1 MSINQG
7 LALPDLSVTL
17 TPVSPL
23 SISTPARLTSVATA
37 KLPRLILLGLALAY
51 IVAGLFMRDP
61 WKTDDAVGLATMITA
76 IREGGITWLLPQVG
90 HLAHAEEGPLITWVG
105 AICIWL
111 FGPFIGDITAG
122 RLPNLLWF
130 GITATSVWYGTY
142 LLGRRAEA
150 QPLALPFGGEPEPR
164 DYGRMLADAALL
176 LLLAT
181 VGILQ
186 RTHETTVV
194 PAIMACQAL
203 AFYSL
208 ARTVDRPVT
217 GSTTLGIAL
226 AASFLTRGWIG
237 ALPIMVGAL
246 LAFYPRGPLWKC
258 KRWLPWAAAL
268 AAALILAWWIPATQ
282 ASEYWIRN
290 WKTWNLASFA
300 VPAWHDLGRTLR
312 DLPWY
317 LWPTWPLALLAIWRW
332 RAWIYAPHI
341 WLPLMLLICSAL
353 VLFGLDEASDSEY
366 VLLAVPCAV
375 LGAFSLPTLR
385 RGVVNTLDWFAVM
398 CFSLTAATAWLG
410 WIALHFH
417 WPAQIARNIGRQTTG
432 YEPVISWVAFALAV
446 VFTLGW
452 IALVVWR
459 LRVKPQALWR
469 GTVLSAG
476 GLTVTWTL
484 LVLLWQPAVDY
495 ARSYRTVSGELAQA
509 LAQNLRPGECV
520 RGLSLGS
527 GQRASFLIFNNLT
540 FTFDSKCTLV
550 LQQTTNQSLRDNTA
564 AYSDSADVLWQGGRR
579 ADRQEVFRLLRV
591 GPTR

>member
-1 MSINQG
+1 M
-7 LALPDLSVTL
+7 
-17 TPVSPL
+17 SPL

-61 WKTDDAVGLATMITA
+61 WKTDDAVGLATMLTA

-105 AICIWL
+105 AICVWL

-194 PAIMACQAL
+194 PAIMAWQAL

-208 ARTVDRPVT
+208 ARSIDRPFT

-226 AASFLTRGWIG
+226 AASFLTRGWVG
-237 ALPIMVGAL
+237 AIPIMVGTV
-246 LAFYPRGPLWKC
+246 LAFYPRSQLWKC
-258 KRWLPWAAAL
+258 RRWLPWTALLAAL
-268 AAALILAWWIPATQ
+268 LILAWWIPASHS
-282 ASEYWIRN
+282 SEYWIRN
-290 WKTWNLASFA
+290 WKIWNLSSFA
-300 VPAWHDLGRTLR
+300 VPSWHDIGRTLR

-332 RAWIYAPHI
+332 RGWLYAPHI
-341 WLPLMLLICSAL
+341 WLPLALLVCSAAA
-353 VLFGLDEASDSEY
+353 LFGLEEASDSEY

-398 CFSLTAATAWLG
+398 CFSLTAATVWLG
-410 WIALHFH
+410 WVALHFQ
-417 WPAQIARNIGRQTTG
+417 WPAQISRNIARQTTG
-432 YEPVISWVAFALAV
+432 YQPEISWVAFALAV
-446 VFTLGW
+446 GFTVGW

-459 LRVKPQALWR
+459 LRVRPQALWR

-476 GLTVTWTL
+476 GLTVTWIL

-495 ARSYRTVSGELAQA
+495 ARSYRTVSGQLAQA
-509 LAQNLRPGECV
+509 LEQNLRPGECV

-550 LQQTTNQSLRDNTA
+550 LQQTSNQSLRDNTA
-564 AYSDSADVLWQGGRR
+564 AYSDGAEVLWQGGRR

-591 GPTR
+591 GSPR

>member
-1 MSINQG
+1 
-7 LALPDLSVTL
+7 
-17 TPVSPL
+17 
-23 SISTPARLTSVATA
+23 
-37 KLPRLILLGLALAY
+37 LILLGLSLAY

-90 HLAHAEEGPLITWVG
+90 LLAHAEEGPLITWVG
-105 AICIWL
+105 AASIWL
-111 FGPFIGDITAG
+111 FGPFVGDITAG

-130 GITATSVWYGTY
+130 GITAMSVWYGTY
-142 LLGRRAEA
+142 LLGRRSEA
-150 QPLALPFGGEPEPR
+150 QPLALPFGGEPAPR

-208 ARTVDRPVT
+208 ARSVDRPVSGT
-217 GSTTLGIAL
+217 TTLGIAL
-226 AASFLTRGWIG
+226 AASFLTRGWVG
-237 ALPIMVGAL
+237 ATPIMIGAL
-246 LAFYPRGPLWKC
+246 LAFYPRSQLWKR
-258 KRWLPWAAAL
+258 KRWLPWATL
-268 AAALILAWWIPATQ
+268 VTVALILAWWIPA
-282 ASEYWIRN
+282 SESSQYWIRN

-300 VPAWHDLGRTLR
+300 WPSWHDMGRTLR

-317 LWPTWPLALLAIWRW
+317 LWPTWPLALLAVWRW

-341 WLPLMLLICSAL
+341 WLPLMLLACSAL
-353 VLFGLDEASDSEY
+353 VLFGLEEATDSEY

-410 WIALHFH
+410 WVALHFN
-417 WPAQIARNIGRQTTG
+417 WPAQISRNIARQTTG
-432 YEPVISWVAFALAV
+432 YEPVISWTAFTLAV
-446 VFTLGW
+446 IFTVAW

-459 LRVKPQALWR
+459 LRVRPQALWR

-476 GLTVTWTL
+476 GLTVTWIL

-495 ARSYRTVSGELAQA
+495 ARSYRTVSGQLAQA
-509 LAQNLRPGECV
+509 LAQHTRPGECV

-540 FTFDSKCTLV
+540 FTFDAKCTLI
-550 LQQTTNQSLRDNTA
+550 LQQTSNQSLRDNTA
-564 AYSDSADVLWQGGRR
+564 AYSDGADVLWQGGRR

-591 GPTR
+591 GANR

>member
-1 MSINQG
+1 M
-7 LALPDLSVTL
+7 
-17 TPVSPL
+17 
-23 SISTPARLTSVATA
+23 ATA

-51 IVAGLFMRDP
+51 VVAGLFMRDP

-208 ARTVDRPVT
+208 ARSVDRPFT
-217 GSTTLGIAL
+217 GTTTLGIAL
-226 AASFLTRGWIG
+226 AASFLTRGWVG
-237 ALPIMVGAL
+237 AVPIMIGAL
-246 LAFYPRGPLWKC
+246 LAFYPRSQLWKC
-258 KRWLPWAAAL
+258 KRWLPWAAL
-268 AAALILAWWIPATQ
+268 LTVALILAWWIPA
-282 ASEYWIRN
+282 SETSQYWIRN
-290 WKTWNLASFA
+290 WKTWNLSSFA
-300 VPAWHDLGRTLR
+300 LPSWHDVGRTLR

-317 LWPTWPLALLAIWRW
+317 LWPTWPLALLAVWRW

-341 WLPLMLLICSAL
+341 WLPLMLLACSAL
-353 VLFGLDEASDSEY
+353 VLFSLEEATDSEY

-410 WIALHFH
+410 WVALHFH
-417 WPAQIARNIGRQTTG
+417 WPAQISRNIARQTTG
-432 YEPVISWVAFALAV
+432 YEPVISWGAFTLAV
-446 VFTLGW
+446 IFTVAW

-459 LRVKPQALWR
+459 LRVRPQALWR

-476 GLTVTWTL
+476 GLTVTWIL

-495 ARSYRTVSGELAQA
+495 ARSYRTVSGQLAQA
-509 LAQNLRPGECV
+509 LEQHKRPGECV

-527 GQRASFLIFNNLT
+527 GQRASFLIFNNLS
-540 FTFDSKCTLV
+540 FTFDAKCTLI
-550 LQQTTNQSLRDNTA
+550 LQQTSNQSLRDNTA
-564 AYSDSADVLWQGGRR
+564 AYSDGADVLWQGGRR

-591 GPTR
+591 GPNR

>member
-1 MSINQG
+1 
-7 LALPDLSVTL
+7 
-17 TPVSPL
+17 
-23 SISTPARLTSVATA
+23 VATA

-51 IVAGLFMRDP
+51 VVAGLFMRDP

-208 ARTVDRPVT
+208 ARSVDRPFT
-217 GSTTLGIAL
+217 GTTTLGIAL
-226 AASFLTRGWIG
+226 AASFLTRGWVG
-237 ALPIMVGAL
+237 AVPIMIGAL
-246 LAFYPRGPLWKC
+246 LAFYPRSQLWKC
-258 KRWLPWAAAL
+258 KRWLPWAAL
-268 AAALILAWWIPATQ
+268 LTVALILAWWIPA
-282 ASEYWIRN
+282 SETSQYWVRN
-290 WKTWNLASFA
+290 WKTWNLSSFA
-300 VPAWHDLGRTLR
+300 LPSWHDIGRTLR

-317 LWPTWPLALLAIWRW
+317 LWPTWPLALLAVWRW

-341 WLPLMLLICSAL
+341 WLPLMLLACSAL
-353 VLFGLDEASDSEY
+353 VLFGLEEATDSEY

-410 WIALHFH
+410 WVALHFNI
-417 WPAQIARNIGRQTTG
+417 PAQISRNIARQTTG
-432 YEPVISWVAFALAV
+432 YEPVISWGAFTLAV
-446 VFTLGW
+446 IFTVAW

-459 LRVKPQALWR
+459 LRVRPQALWR

-476 GLTVTWTL
+476 GLTVTWIL

-495 ARSYRTVSGELAQA
+495 ARSYRTVSGQLAQA
-509 LAQNLRPGECV
+509 LEQHKRPGECV

-527 GQRASFLIFNNLT
+527 GQRASFLIFNNLS
-540 FTFDSKCTLV
+540 FTFDAKCTLI
-550 LQQTTNQSLRDNTA
+550 LQQTSNQSLRDNTA
-564 AYSDSADVLWQGGRR
+564 AYSDGADVLWQGGRR

-591 GPTR
+591 GPNR

>member
-1 MSINQG
+1 M
-7 LALPDLSVTL
+7 
-17 TPVSPL
+17 
-23 SISTPARLTSVATA
+23 ATA

-51 IVAGLFMRDP
+51 VVAGLFMRDP

-208 ARTVDRPVT
+208 ARSVDRPFT
-217 GSTTLGIAL
+217 GTTTLGIAL
-226 AASFLTRGWIG
+226 AASFLTRGWVG
-237 ALPIMVGAL
+237 AVPIMIGAL
-246 LAFYPRGPLWKC
+246 LAFYPRSQLWKC
-258 KRWLPWAAAL
+258 KRWLPWAAL
-268 AAALILAWWIPATQ
+268 LTVALILAWWIPA
-282 ASEYWIRN
+282 SETSQYWIRN
-290 WKTWNLASFA
+290 WKTWNLSSFA
-300 VPAWHDLGRTLR
+300 LPSWHDVGRTLR

-317 LWPTWPLALLAIWRW
+317 LWPTWPLALLAVWRW

-341 WLPLMLLICSAL
+341 WLPLMLLACSAL
-353 VLFGLDEASDSEY
+353 VLFGLEEATDSEY

-410 WIALHFH
+410 WVALHFH
-417 WPAQIARNIGRQTTG
+417 WPAQISRNIARQTTG
-432 YEPVISWVAFALAV
+432 YEPVISWGAFTLAV
-446 VFTLGW
+446 IFTVAW

-459 LRVKPQALWR
+459 LRVRPQALWR

-476 GLTVTWTL
+476 GLTVTWIL

-495 ARSYRTVSGELAQA
+495 ARSYRTVSGQLAQA
-509 LAQNLRPGECV
+509 LEQHKRPGECV

-527 GQRASFLIFNNLT
+527 GQRASFLIFNNLS
-540 FTFDSKCTLV
+540 FTFDAKCTLI
-550 LQQTTNQSLRDNTA
+550 LQQTSNQSLRDNTA
-564 AYSDSADVLWQGGRR
+564 AYSDGADVLWQGGRR

-591 GPTR
+591 GPNR

>member
-1 MSINQG
+1 
-7 LALPDLSVTL
+7 
-17 TPVSPL
+17 
-23 SISTPARLTSVATA
+23 VATA
-37 KLPRLILLGLALAY
+37 KLPRLILLGLLLAY

-90 HLAHAEEGPLITWVG
+90 LLAHAEEGPLITWVG

-130 GITATSVWYGTY
+130 AITTTSVWYGTY

-194 PAIMACQAL
+194 PAIMAWQAL

-208 ARTVDRPVT
+208 ARSVDRPFT
-217 GSTTLGIAL
+217 GCTTLGIAL
-226 AASFLTRGWIG
+226 AASFLTRGWVG
-237 ALPIMVGAL
+237 AIPIMVGVL
-246 LAFYPRGPLWKC
+246 LAFYPRGQLWRC
-258 KRWLPWAAAL
+258 RRWLPWAAL
-268 AAALILAWWIPATQ
+268 VTLVLILAWWIPASQ
-282 ASEYWIRN
+282 GSEYWIRN
-290 WKTWNLASFA
+290 WKIWNLSSFA
-300 VPAWHDLGRTLR
+300 APNWHDMGRTLR

-332 RAWIYAPHI
+332 RSWIYAPHI
-341 WLPLMLLICSAL
+341 WLPLALLVCSAL
-353 VLFGLDEASDSEY
+353 VLFGLEEATDSEY

-375 LGAFSLPTLR
+375 LAAFSLPTLR

-398 CFSLTAATAWLG
+398 CFSLTAATVWLG
-410 WIALHFH
+410 WVALHFH
-417 WPAQIARNIGRQTTG
+417 WPAQISRNIARQTTG
-432 YEPVISWVAFALAV
+432 YEPVISWVAFALAL
-446 VFTLGW
+446 VFTLAW

-476 GLTVTWTL
+476 GLTVTWIL

-495 ARSYRTVSGELAQA
+495 ARSYRTVSGQLAQA
-509 LAQNLRPGECV
+509 LEQNVRPGECV

-540 FTFDSKCTLV
+540 FTFDAKCTLI
-550 LQQTTNQSLRDNTA
+550 LQQTSNQSLRDNTA
-564 AYSDSADVLWQGGRR
+564 AYSEGADVLWQGGRR

-591 GPTR
+591 GTNR

>member
-1 MSINQG
+1 M
-7 LALPDLSVTL
+7 
-17 TPVSPL
+17 
-23 SISTPARLTSVATA
+23 ATA
-37 KLPRLILLGLALAY
+37 KLPRLILLGLLLAY

-90 HLAHAEEGPLITWVG
+90 LLAHAEEGPLITWVG

-111 FGPFIGDITAG
+111 FGPLIGDIPAG

-130 GITATSVWYGTY
+130 TITTTSVWYGTY

-194 PAIMACQAL
+194 PAIMAWQAL

-208 ARTVDRPVT
+208 ARSVDRPFT
-217 GSTTLGIAL
+217 GCTTLGIAL
-226 AASFLTRGWIG
+226 AASFLTRGWVG
-237 ALPIMVGAL
+237 AIPIMVGAL
-246 LAFYPRGPLWKC
+246 LAFYPRGQLWRC
-258 KRWLPWAAAL
+258 RRWLPWAALVTAV
-268 AAALILAWWIPATQ
+268 LILAWWIPASQ
-282 ASEYWIRN
+282 SSEYWIRN
-290 WKTWNLASFA
+290 WKIWNSSSFA
-300 VPAWHDLGRTLR
+300 VPSWHDMGRTLR

-317 LWPTWPLALLAIWRW
+317 LWPTWPLALLAVWRW
-332 RAWIYAPHI
+332 RSWVYAPHI
-341 WLPLMLLICSAL
+341 WLPLTLLACSAL
-353 VLFGLDEASDSEY
+353 VLFGLEEASDSEY

-375 LGAFSLPTLR
+375 LAAFSLPTLR

-398 CFSLTAATAWLG
+398 CFSLTAATVWLG
-410 WIALHFH
+410 WVALHFH
-417 WPAQIARNIGRQTTG
+417 WPAQISRNIARQTTG
-432 YEPVISWVAFALAV
+432 YEPVISWVAFALALA
-446 VFTLGW
+446 FTLAW
-452 IALVVWR
+452 VALVVWR
-459 LRVKPQALWR
+459 LSVKPQALWR

-476 GLTVTWTL
+476 GLTVTWIL

-495 ARSYRTVSGELAQA
+495 ARSYRTVSGQLAQA
-509 LAQNLRPGECV
+509 LEQNLRPGECV

-540 FTFDSKCTLV
+540 FTFDAKCTLI
-550 LQQTTNQSLRDNTA
+550 LQQTTNQSLRDGTA
-564 AYSDSADVLWQGGRR
+564 AYSEGADVLWQGGRR

-591 GPTR
+591 GSNR

>member
-1 MSINQG
+1 M
-7 LALPDLSVTL
+7 
-17 TPVSPL
+17 
-23 SISTPARLTSVATA
+23 ATA

-51 IVAGLFMRDP
+51 VVAGLFMRDP

-208 ARTVDRPVT
+208 ARSVDRPFT
-217 GSTTLGIAL
+217 GTTTLGIAL
-226 AASFLTRGWIG
+226 AASFLTRGWVG
-237 ALPIMVGAL
+237 AVPIMIGAL
-246 LAFYPRGPLWKC
+246 LAFYPRSQLWKC
-258 KRWLPWAAAL
+258 KRWLPWAAL
-268 AAALILAWWIPATQ
+268 LTVALILAWWIPA
-282 ASEYWIRN
+282 SETSQYWVRN
-290 WKTWNLASFA
+290 WKTWNLSSFA
-300 VPAWHDLGRTLR
+300 LPSWHDIGRTLR

-317 LWPTWPLALLAIWRW
+317 LWPTWPLALLAVWRW

-341 WLPLMLLICSAL
+341 WLPLMLLACSAL
-353 VLFGLDEASDSEY
+353 VLFGLEEATDSEY

-410 WIALHFH
+410 WVALHFNI
-417 WPAQIARNIGRQTTG
+417 PAQISRNIARQTTG
-432 YEPVISWVAFALAV
+432 YEPVISWGAFTLAV
-446 VFTLGW
+446 IFTVAW

-459 LRVKPQALWR
+459 LRVRPQALWR

-476 GLTVTWTL
+476 GLTVTWIL

-495 ARSYRTVSGELAQA
+495 ARSYRTVSGQLAQA
-509 LAQNLRPGECV
+509 LQQHMRPGECV

-527 GQRASFLIFNNLT
+527 GQRASFLIFNNLS
-540 FTFDSKCTLV
+540 FTFDAKCTLI
-550 LQQTTNQSLRDNTA
+550 LQQTSNQSLRDNTA
-564 AYSDSADVLWQGGRR
+564 AYSDGADVLWQGGRR

-591 GPTR
+591 GPNR

>member
-1 MSINQG
+1 M
-7 LALPDLSVTL
+7 
-17 TPVSPL
+17 SPL

-37 KLPRLILLGLALAY
+37 KLPRLILLGLSLAY
-51 IVAGLFMRDP
+51 ILAGLFMRDP

-105 AICIWL
+105 AISIWL
-111 FGPFIGDITAG
+111 FGPFVGDITAG

-150 QPLALPFGGEPEPR
+150 QPLALPFGGEPAPR

-208 ARTVDRPVT
+208 ARSVDRPIT
-217 GSTTLGIAL
+217 GTTTLGIAL
-226 AASFLTRGWIG
+226 AASFLARGWVG
-237 ALPIMVGAL
+237 AIPIMIGAL
-246 LAFYPRGPLWKC
+246 LAFYPRSQLWKC
-258 KRWLPWAAAL
+258 KRWLPWAALL
-268 AAALILAWWIPATQ
+268 ATALILAWWIPA
-282 ASEYWIRN
+282 SETSQYWIRN
-290 WKTWNLASFA
+290 WKTWNLSSFA
-300 VPAWHDLGRTLR
+300 LPSWHDVGRTLR

-341 WLPLMLLICSAL
+341 WLPLMMFVCSTL
-353 VLFGLDEASDSEY
+353 VLFGLEEATDSEY

-410 WIALHFH
+410 WVALHFN
-417 WPAQIARNIGRQTTG
+417 WPAQISRNIARQTTG
-432 YEPVISWVAFALAV
+432 YEPVISWTAFALAV
-446 VFTLGW
+446 VFTIVW

-459 LRVKPQALWR
+459 LRVRPQALWR

-476 GLTVTWTL
+476 GLTVTWIL

-495 ARSYRTVSGELAQA
+495 ARSYRTVSGQLAQA
-509 LAQNLRPGECV
+509 LEQNMRPGECV

-540 FTFDSKCTLV
+540 FTFDAKCTLI

-564 AYSDSADVLWQGGRR
+564 AYSDGADVLWQGGRR
-579 ADRQEVFRLLRV
+579 ADRQEVFRLLRI
-591 GPTR
+591 GSNR

>member
-1 MSINQG
+1 M
-7 LALPDLSVTL
+7 
-17 TPVSPL
+17 SPL
-23 SISTPARLTSVATA
+23 SLSTPARLTSVATA

-51 IVAGLFMRDP
+51 VVAGLFMRDP

-208 ARTVDRPVT
+208 ARSVDRPFT
-217 GSTTLGIAL
+217 GTTTLGIAL
-226 AASFLTRGWIG
+226 AASFLTRGWVG
-237 ALPIMVGAL
+237 AVPIMIGAL
-246 LAFYPRGPLWKC
+246 LAFYPRSQLWKC
-258 KRWLPWAAAL
+258 KRWLPWAAL
-268 AAALILAWWIPATQ
+268 LTVALILAWWIPA
-282 ASEYWIRN
+282 SETSQYWVRN
-290 WKTWNLASFA
+290 WKTWNLSSFA
-300 VPAWHDLGRTLR
+300 LPSWHDIGRTLR

-317 LWPTWPLALLAIWRW
+317 LWPTWPLALLAVWRW

-341 WLPLMLLICSAL
+341 WLPLMLLACSAL
-353 VLFGLDEASDSEY
+353 VLFGLEEATDSEY

-410 WIALHFH
+410 WVALHFNI
-417 WPAQIARNIGRQTTG
+417 PAQISRNIARQTTG
-432 YEPVISWVAFALAV
+432 YEPVISWGAFTLAV
-446 VFTLGW
+446 IFTVAW

-459 LRVKPQALWR
+459 LRVRPQALWR

-476 GLTVTWTL
+476 GLTVTWIL

-495 ARSYRTVSGELAQA
+495 ARSYRTVSGQLAQA
-509 LAQNLRPGECV
+509 LQQHMRPGECV

-527 GQRASFLIFNNLT
+527 GQRASFLIFNNLS
-540 FTFDSKCTLV
+540 FTFDAKCTLI
-550 LQQTTNQSLRDNTA
+550 LQQTSNQSLRDNTA
-564 AYSDSADVLWQGGRR
+564 AYSDGADVLWQGGRR

-591 GPTR
+591 GPNR

>member
-1 MSINQG
+1 M
-7 LALPDLSVTL
+7 
-17 TPVSPL
+17 SPL
-23 SISTPARLTSVATA
+23 SLSTPARLTSLATA
-37 KLPRLILLGLALAY
+37 KLPRLILLGLSLAY

-105 AICIWL
+105 AASIWL
-111 FGPFIGDITAG
+111 FGPFVGDITAG

-142 LLGRRAEA
+142 LLGRRPEA
-150 QPLALPFGGEPEPR
+150 QPLALPFGGEPAPR

-208 ARTVDRPVT
+208 ARSVDRPVT
-217 GSTTLGIAL
+217 GTTTLGIAL
-226 AASFLTRGWIG
+226 AASFLTRGWVG
-237 ALPIMVGAL
+237 AVPIMIGAL
-246 LAFYPRGPLWKC
+246 LAFYPRSQLWKC
-258 KRWLPWAAAL
+258 KRWLPWAAL
-268 AAALILAWWIPATQ
+268 VTVALILAWWIPANESSQ
-282 ASEYWIRN
+282 YWIRN

-300 VPAWHDLGRTLR
+300 WPSWHDIGRTLR

-317 LWPTWPLALLAIWRW
+317 LWPTWPLALLAAWRW

-341 WLPLMLLICSAL
+341 WLPLMLLACSAL
-353 VLFGLDEASDSEY
+353 VLFGLEEATDSEY

-410 WIALHFH
+410 WVALHFN
-417 WPAQIARNIGRQTTG
+417 WPAQISRNIARQTTG
-432 YEPVISWVAFALAV
+432 YEPVISWTAFTLAV
-446 VFTLGW
+446 IFTVAW

-459 LRVKPQALWR
+459 LRVRPQALWR

-476 GLTVTWTL
+476 GLTVTWIL

-495 ARSYRTVSGELAQA
+495 ARSYRTVSGQLAQA
-509 LAQNLRPGECV
+509 LEQNARPGECV

-540 FTFDSKCTLV
+540 FTFDAKCTLI
-550 LQQTTNQSLRDNTA
+550 LQQTSNQSLRDNTA
-564 AYSDSADVLWQGGRR
+564 AYSDGADVLWQGGRR

-591 GPTR
+591 GANR

>member
-1 MSINQG
+1 M
-7 LALPDLSVTL
+7 
-17 TPVSPL
+17 
-23 SISTPARLTSVATA
+23 ATA

-130 GITATSVWYGTY
+130 GITASSVWYGTY
-142 LLGRRAEA
+142 LLGRRPEA

-208 ARTVDRPVT
+208 ARSVDRPVT
-217 GSTTLGIAL
+217 GTTTLAIAL
-226 AASFLTRGWIG
+226 AASFLTRGWVG
-237 ALPIMVGAL
+237 AVPIMIGAL
-246 LAFYPRGPLWKC
+246 LAFYPRSQLWKC
-258 KRWLPWAAAL
+258 KRWLAWAVVL
-268 AAALILAWWIPATQ
+268 TTALILAWWIPA
-282 ASEYWIRN
+282 SESSQYWIRN
-290 WKTWNLASFA
+290 WKTWNLSSFA
-300 VPAWHDLGRTLR
+300 LPSWHDMGRTLR

-317 LWPTWPLALLAIWRW
+317 LWPTWPLALLAVWRW

-341 WLPLMLLICSAL
+341 WLPLMLLACSSL
-353 VLFGLDEASDSEY
+353 VLFGLEEATDSEY

-410 WIALHFH
+410 WVALHFN
-417 WPAQIARNIGRQTTG
+417 WPAQISRNIARQTTG
-432 YEPVISWVAFALAV
+432 YEPVISWGAFTLAV
-446 VFTLGW
+446 IFTVAW

-459 LRVKPQALWR
+459 LRVRPQALWR

-476 GLTVTWTL
+476 GLTVTWIL

-495 ARSYRTVSGELAQA
+495 ARSYRTVSGQLAQA
-509 LAQNLRPGECV
+509 LEQHKRPGECV

-527 GQRASFLIFNNLT
+527 GQRASFLIFNNLS
-540 FTFDSKCTLV
+540 FTFDAKCTLI
-550 LQQTTNQSLRDNTA
+550 LQQTSNQSLRDNTA
-564 AYSDSADVLWQGGRR
+564 AYSDGADVLWQGGRR

-591 GPTR
+591 GANR

>member
-1 MSINQG
+1 M
-7 LALPDLSVTL
+7 
-17 TPVSPL
+17 
-23 SISTPARLTSVATA
+23 ATA

-90 HLAHAEEGPLITWVG
+90 LLAHAEEGPLITWVG

-130 GITATSVWYGTY
+130 GITASSVWYGTY
-142 LLGRRAEA
+142 LLGRRSEA

-208 ARTVDRPVT
+208 ARSVDRPFT
-217 GSTTLGIAL
+217 GTTTLGIAL
-226 AASFLTRGWIG
+226 AASFLTRGWVG
-237 ALPIMVGAL
+237 AVPIMIGAL
-246 LAFYPRGPLWKC
+246 LAFYPRSQLWKC
-258 KRWLPWAAAL
+258 KRWLPWAALVTAV
-268 AAALILAWWIPATQ
+268 LILAWWIPA
-282 ASEYWIRN
+282 SESSQYWIRN
-290 WKTWNLASFA
+290 WKTWNVTSFA
-300 VPAWHDLGRTLR
+300 LPSWHDVGRTLR

-317 LWPTWPLALLAIWRW
+317 LWPTWPPALLAVWRW
-332 RAWIYAPHI
+332 REWIYAPHI
-341 WLPLMLLICSAL
+341 WLPLMLLVCAAL
-353 VLFGLDEASDSEY
+353 VLFGLEEATDSEY

-410 WIALHFH
+410 WVALHFN
-417 WPAQIARNIGRQTTG
+417 WPAQISRNIARQTTG
-432 YEPVISWVAFALAV
+432 YEPVISWGAFTLAV
-446 VFTLGW
+446 IFTVAW

-459 LRVKPQALWR
+459 LRVRPQALWR

-476 GLTVTWTL
+476 GLTVTWIL

-495 ARSYRTVSGELAQA
+495 ARSYRTVSGQLAQA
-509 LAQNLRPGECV
+509 LAQNTRPGECV

-527 GQRASFLIFNNLT
+527 GQRASFLIFDNLS
-540 FTFDSKCTLV
+540 FTFDAKCTLI
-550 LQQTTNQSLRDNTA
+550 LQQTSNQSLRDNTA
-564 AYSDSADVLWQGGRR
+564 AYSDGADVLWQGGRR

-591 GPTR
+591 GPNR

>member
-1 MSINQG
+1 M
-7 LALPDLSVTL
+7 
-17 TPVSPL
+17 SPL
-23 SISTPARLTSVATA
+23 SFSTPARLTSVATA
-37 KLPRLILLGLALAY
+37 KLPRLILLGLLLAY

-90 HLAHAEEGPLITWVG
+90 LLAHAEEGPLITWVG

-130 GITATSVWYGTY
+130 GITTTSVWYGTY

-194 PAIMACQAL
+194 PAIMAWQAL

-208 ARTVDRPVT
+208 ARSVDRPFT
-217 GSTTLGIAL
+217 GCTTLGIAL
-226 AASFLTRGWIG
+226 AASFLTRGWVG
-237 ALPIMVGAL
+237 AIPIMVGSL
-246 LAFYPRGPLWKC
+246 LAFYPRTQLWRC
-258 KRWLPWAAAL
+258 RRWLPWAAL
-268 AAALILAWWIPATQ
+268 VTLALILAWWIPATHG
-282 ASEYWIRN
+282 SEYWIRN
-290 WKTWNLASFA
+290 WKIWNLSSFA
-300 VPAWHDLGRTLR
+300 VPSWHDLGRTLR

-332 RAWIYAPHI
+332 RSWIYAPHI
-341 WLPLMLLICSAL
+341 WLPLTLLACAAL
-353 VLFGLDEASDSEY
+353 VLFGLEEATDSEY
-366 VLLAVPCAV
+366 VLLATPCAV
-375 LGAFSLPTLR
+375 LAAFSLPTLR

-398 CFSLTAATAWLG
+398 CFSLTAATVWLG
-410 WIALHFH
+410 WVALHFH
-417 WPAQIARNIGRQTTG
+417 WPAQISRNIARQTTG
-432 YEPVISWVAFALAV
+432 YEPAISWTAFALAV
-446 VFTLGW
+446 VFTLAW

-476 GLTVTWTL
+476 GLTVTWIL

-495 ARSYRTVSGELAQA
+495 ARSYRTVSGQLAQA
-509 LAQNLRPGECV
+509 LEQNIRPGECV

-540 FTFDSKCTLV
+540 FTFDAKCTLI
-550 LQQTTNQSLRDNTA
+550 LQQTSNQSLRDNTA
-564 AYSDSADVLWQGGRR
+564 AYSEGAEVLWQGGRR
-579 ADRQEVFRLLRV
+579 ADRQEVFRLLRI
-591 GPTR
+591 GSNR

>member
-1 MSINQG
+1 
-7 LALPDLSVTL
+7 
-17 TPVSPL
+17 
-23 SISTPARLTSVATA
+23 
-37 KLPRLILLGLALAY
+37 LILLGLSLAY

-90 HLAHAEEGPLITWVG
+90 LLAHAEEGPLITWVG
-105 AICIWL
+105 AASIWL
-111 FGPFIGDITAG
+111 FGPFVGDITAG

-130 GITATSVWYGTY
+130 GITAMSVWYGTY
-142 LLGRRAEA
+142 LLGRRSEA
-150 QPLALPFGGEPEPR
+150 QPLALPFGGEPAPR

-208 ARTVDRPVT
+208 ARSVDRPVSGT
-217 GSTTLGIAL
+217 TTLGIAL
-226 AASFLTRGWIG
+226 AASFLTRGWVG
-237 ALPIMVGAL
+237 ATPIMIGAL
-246 LAFYPRGPLWKC
+246 LAFYPRSQLWKR
-258 KRWLPWAAAL
+258 KRWLPWATL
-268 AAALILAWWIPATQ
+268 VTVALILAWWIPA
-282 ASEYWIRN
+282 SESSQYWIRN

-300 VPAWHDLGRTLR
+300 WPSWHDMGRTLR

-317 LWPTWPLALLAIWRW
+317 LWPTWPLALLAVWRW

-341 WLPLMLLICSAL
+341 WLPLMLLACSAL
-353 VLFGLDEASDSEY
+353 VLFGLEEATDSEY

-410 WIALHFH
+410 WVALHFN
-417 WPAQIARNIGRQTTG
+417 WPAQISRNIARQTTG
-432 YEPVISWVAFALAV
+432 YEPVISWTAFTLAV
-446 VFTLGW
+446 IFTVAW

-459 LRVKPQALWR
+459 LRVRPQALWR

-476 GLTVTWTL
+476 GLTVTWIL

-495 ARSYRTVSGELAQA
+495 ARSYRTVSGQLAQA
-509 LAQNLRPGECV
+509 LAQHMRPGECV

-540 FTFDSKCTLV
+540 FTFDAKCTLI
-550 LQQTTNQSLRDNTA
+550 LQQTSNQSLRDNTA
-564 AYSDSADVLWQGGRR
+564 AYSDGADVLWQGGRR

-591 GPTR
+591 GANR

>member
-1 MSINQG
+1 V
-7 LALPDLSVTL
+7 AHPDHSVTL

-37 KLPRLILLGLALAY
+37 KLPRLILLGLSLAY

-76 IREGGITWLLPQVG
+76 IREGGLTWLLPQVG

-105 AICIWL
+105 AISIWL

-130 GITATSVWYGTY
+130 GITASSVWYGTY

-186 RTHETTVV
+186 RTHETTVI

-226 AASFLTRGWIG
+226 AASFLTRGWVG
-237 ALPIMVGAL
+237 ALPIMVGVA
-246 LAFYPRGPLWKC
+246 LAFYPRSQLWKC
-258 KRWLPWAAAL
+258 KRWMLWAAVL
-268 AAALILAWWIPATQ
+268 ATGLILAWWIPASQ
-282 ASEYWIRN
+282 GSEYWIRN
-290 WKTWNLASFA
+290 WKTWNLSSFA
-300 VPAWHDLGRTLR
+300 IPGLHDAARTLR

-341 WLPLMLLICSAL
+341 WVPLMLLVCSA
-353 VLFGLDEASDSEY
+353 VILFFVDEASDSEF

-398 CFSLTAATAWLG
+398 CFSLTVATAWLG
-410 WIALHFH
+410 WVALHFH
-417 WPAQIARNIGRQTTG
+417 WPAQISRNIARQTTG

-446 VFTLGW
+446 LFTLGW
-452 IALVVWR
+452 IVLVVWR
-459 LRVKPQALWR
+459 LRVRPQALWR

-476 GLTVTWTL
+476 GLTVTWIL

-495 ARSYRTVSGELAQA
+495 ARSYRTVSGQLAQA
-509 LAQNLRPGECV
+509 IAQHKRPGECI

-527 GQRASFLIFNNLT
+527 GQRASFLIFNNLS
-540 FTFDSKCTLV
+540 FPFDTRCTLV
-550 LQQTTNQSLRDNTA
+550 LQQTTNQSLRDGTA
-564 AYSDSADVLWQGGRR
+564 AYSEGAEVLWQGGRR
-579 ADRQEVFRLLRV
+579 ADRSEVFRLLRTGV
-591 GPTR
+591 KP

>member
-1 MSINQG
+1 M
-7 LALPDLSVTL
+7 
-17 TPVSPL
+17 SPL

-111 FGPFIGDITAG
+111 FGPLIGDITAG

-268 AAALILAWWIPATQ
+268 AAALILAWWIPASQT
-282 ASEYWIRN
+282 SEYWIRN

-476 GLTVTWTL
+476 GLTVTWIL

>member
-1 MSINQG
+1 
-7 LALPDLSVTL
+7 
-17 TPVSPL
+17 
-23 SISTPARLTSVATA
+23 VATA

-51 IVAGLFMRDP
+51 VVAGLFMRDP

-111 FGPFIGDITAG
+111 FGPYIGDITAG

-208 ARTVDRPVT
+208 ARSVDRPFT
-217 GSTTLGIAL
+217 GTTTLGIAL
-226 AASFLTRGWIG
+226 AASFLTRGWVG
-237 ALPIMVGAL
+237 AVPIMIGAL
-246 LAFYPRGPLWKC
+246 LAFYPRSQLWKC
-258 KRWLPWAAAL
+258 KRWLPWAAL
-268 AAALILAWWIPATQ
+268 LTVALILAWWIPA
-282 ASEYWIRN
+282 SETSQYWIRN
-290 WKTWNLASFA
+290 WKTWNLSSFA
-300 VPAWHDLGRTLR
+300 LPSWHDIGRTLR

-317 LWPTWPLALLAIWRW
+317 LWPTWPLALLAVWRW

-341 WLPLMLLICSAL
+341 WLPLMLLVCSAL
-353 VLFGLDEASDSEY
+353 VLFGLEEATDSEY

-410 WIALHFH
+410 WVALHFH
-417 WPAQIARNIGRQTTG
+417 WPAQISRNIARQTTG
-432 YEPVISWVAFALAV
+432 YEPVISWGAFTLAV
-446 VFTLGW
+446 IFTVAW

-459 LRVKPQALWR
+459 LRVRPQALWR

-476 GLTVTWTL
+476 GLTVTWIL

-495 ARSYRTVSGELAQA
+495 ARSYRTVSGQLAQA
-509 LAQNLRPGECV
+509 LEQHKRPGECV

-527 GQRASFLIFNNLT
+527 GQRASFLIFNNLS
-540 FTFDSKCTLV
+540 FTFDAKCTLI
-550 LQQTTNQSLRDNTA
+550 LQQTSNQSLRDNTA
-564 AYSDSADVLWQGGRR
+564 AYSDGADVLWQGGRR

-591 GPTR
+591 GPNR

>member
-1 MSINQG
+1 M
-7 LALPDLSVTL
+7 
-17 TPVSPL
+17 
-23 SISTPARLTSVATA
+23 ATA

-76 IREGGITWLLPQVG
+76 IREGGLTWLLPQVG

-105 AICIWL
+105 AISIWL

-130 GITATSVWYGTY
+130 GITASSVWYGTY

-226 AASFLTRGWIG
+226 AASFLTRGWVG
-237 ALPIMVGAL
+237 ALPIMIGAA

-258 KRWLPWAAAL
+258 RRWLLWAAAL

-282 ASEYWIRN
+282 SSEYWIRN
-290 WKTWNLASFA
+290 WKTWNLSSFA
-300 VPAWHDLGRTLR
+300 MPSLHDAGRTLR

-341 WLPLMLLICSAL
+341 WLPLMLLACSAL
-353 VLFGLDEASDSEY
+353 ILFFLDQATDSEF

-410 WIALHFH
+410 WVALHFH
-417 WPAQIARNIGRQTTG
+417 WPAQISRNIARQTTG
-432 YEPVISWVAFALAV
+432 YEPVISWVAFVLAV
-446 VFTLGW
+446 IFTLAW
-452 IALVVWR
+452 IGLVVWR
-459 LRVKPQALWR
+459 LRVRPQALWR

-476 GLTVTWTL
+476 GLTVTWIL

-495 ARSYRTVSGELAQA
+495 ARSYRTVSGQLAQA
-509 LAQNLRPGECV
+509 LEQHTRPGECV

-527 GQRASFLIFNNLT
+527 GQRASFLIFNNLS
-540 FTFDSKCTLV
+540 FTFDTRCTLV
-550 LQQTTNQSLRDNTA
+550 LQQTNNQSLRDGTA
-564 AYSDSADVLWQGGRR
+564 AYSEGAEVLWQGGRR
-579 ADRQEVFRLLRV
+579 ADRSEVFRLLRT
-591 GPTR
+591 GPRQ

>member
-1 MSINQG
+1 M
-7 LALPDLSVTL
+7 
-17 TPVSPL
+17 SPL
-23 SISTPARLTSVATA
+23 SLSTPARLTSVATA
-37 KLPRLILLGLALAY
+37 KLPRLILLGLSLAY

-90 HLAHAEEGPLITWVG
+90 LLAHAEEGPLITWVG
-105 AICIWL
+105 AASIWL
-111 FGPFIGDITAG
+111 FGPFVGDITAG

-130 GITATSVWYGTY
+130 GITAMSVWYGTY
-142 LLGRRAEA
+142 LLGRRSEA
-150 QPLALPFGGEPEPR
+150 QPLALPFGGEPAPR

-208 ARTVDRPVT
+208 ARSVDRPVSGT
-217 GSTTLGIAL
+217 TTLGIAL
-226 AASFLTRGWIG
+226 AASFLTRGWVG
-237 ALPIMVGAL
+237 ATPIMIGAL
-246 LAFYPRGPLWKC
+246 LAFYPRSQLWKR
-258 KRWLPWAAAL
+258 KRWLPWATL
-268 AAALILAWWIPATQ
+268 VTVALILAWWIPA
-282 ASEYWIRN
+282 SESSQYWIRN

-300 VPAWHDLGRTLR
+300 WPSWHDMGRTLR

-317 LWPTWPLALLAIWRW
+317 LWPTWPLALLAVWRW

-341 WLPLMLLICSAL
+341 WLPLMLLACSAL
-353 VLFGLDEASDSEY
+353 VLFGLEEATDSEY

-410 WIALHFH
+410 WVALHFN
-417 WPAQIARNIGRQTTG
+417 WPAQISRNIARQTTG
-432 YEPVISWVAFALAV
+432 YEPVISWTAFTLAV
-446 VFTLGW
+446 IFTVAW

-459 LRVKPQALWR
+459 LRVRPQALWR

-476 GLTVTWTL
+476 GLTVTWIL

-495 ARSYRTVSGELAQA
+495 ARSYRTVSGQLAQA
-509 LAQNLRPGECV
+509 LAQHMRPGECV

-540 FTFDSKCTLV
+540 FTFDAKCTLI
-550 LQQTTNQSLRDNTA
+550 LQQTSNQSLRDNTA
-564 AYSDSADVLWQGGRR
+564 AYSDGADVLWQGGRR

-591 GPTR
+591 GANR

>member
-1 MSINQG
+1 M
-7 LALPDLSVTL
+7 
-17 TPVSPL
+17 
-23 SISTPARLTSVATA
+23 ATA

-51 IVAGLFMRDP
+51 VVAGLFMRDP

-130 GITATSVWYGTY
+130 GITAASVWYGTY
-142 LLGRRAEA
+142 LLGRRSEA

-208 ARTVDRPVT
+208 ARSVDRPFT
-217 GSTTLGIAL
+217 GTTTLGIAL
-226 AASFLTRGWIG
+226 AASFLTRGWVG
-237 ALPIMVGAL
+237 ATPIMIGAL
-246 LAFYPRGPLWKC
+246 LAFYPRSQLWKC
-258 KRWLPWAAAL
+258 KRWLPWAVL
-268 AAALILAWWIPATQ
+268 VTVVLILAWWIPASES
-282 ASEYWIRN
+282 SEYWIRN
-290 WKTWNLASFA
+290 WKTWNLSSFA
-300 VPAWHDLGRTLR
+300 LPSWHDVGRTLR

-317 LWPTWPLALLAIWRW
+317 LWPTWPLALLAAWRW
-332 RAWIYAPHI
+332 RDWIYAPHI
-341 WLPLMLLICSAL
+341 WLPLMLLVCAAA
-353 VLFGLDEASDSEY
+353 VLFALEEATDSEY

-410 WIALHFH
+410 WVALHFN
-417 WPAQIARNIGRQTTG
+417 WPAQISRNIARQTTG
-432 YEPVISWVAFALAV
+432 YEPVISWGAFTLAV
-446 VFTLGW
+446 IFTVAW

-459 LRVKPQALWR
+459 LRVRPQALWR

-476 GLTVTWTL
+476 GLTVTWIL

-495 ARSYRTVSGELAQA
+495 ARSYRTVSGQLAQA
-509 LAQNLRPGECV
+509 LAQHTRPGECV

-527 GQRASFLIFNNLT
+527 GQRASFLIFNNLS
-540 FTFDSKCTLV
+540 FTFDAKCTLI
-550 LQQTTNQSLRDNTA
+550 LQQTNNQSLRDNTA
-564 AYSDSADVLWQGGRR
+564 AYSDGADVLWQGGRR

-591 GPTR
+591 GPNR

>member
-1 MSINQG
+1 M
-7 LALPDLSVTL
+7 
-17 TPVSPL
+17 
-23 SISTPARLTSVATA
+23 ATA
-37 KLPRLILLGLALAY
+37 KLPRLILLGLSLAY

-61 WKTDDAVGLATMITA
+61 WKTDDAVGLATMLTA

-111 FGPFIGDITAG
+111 FGPIIGDIPAG

-194 PAIMACQAL
+194 PAIMAWQAL

-208 ARTVDRPVT
+208 ARSIDRPLT

-226 AASFLTRGWIG
+226 AASFLTRGWVG

-246 LAFYPRGPLWKC
+246 LAFYPRSRLWKC
-258 KRWLPWAAAL
+258 RRWLPWTALLAAL
-268 AAALILAWWIPATQ
+268 LILAWWIPASHS
-282 ASEYWIRN
+282 SEYWIRN
-290 WKTWNLASFA
+290 WKTWNLSSFA
-300 VPAWHDLGRTLR
+300 IPTWHDTGRTLR

-332 RAWIYAPHI
+332 RAWLYSPHI
-341 WLPLMLLICSAL
+341 WLPLTLLACSL
-353 VLFGLDEASDSEY
+353 VVLFGLEEASDSEY

-398 CFSLTAATAWLG
+398 CFSLTAATVWLG
-410 WIALHFH
+410 WVALHFG
-417 WPAQIARNIGRQTTG
+417 WPAQISRNIARQTTG
-432 YEPVISWVAFALAV
+432 YQAEISWVAFALALG
-446 VFTLGW
+446 FTVGW

-459 LRVKPQALWR
+459 LRVRPQVLWR

-476 GLTVTWTL
+476 GLTVTWIL

-495 ARSYRTVSGELAQA
+495 ARSYRTVSGQLAQA
-509 LAQNLRPGECV
+509 LEQNVRPGECV

-550 LQQTTNQSLRDNTA
+550 LQQTSNQSLRDNTA
-564 AYSDSADVLWQGGRR
+564 AYSDGAEVLWQGGRR

-591 GPTR
+591 GAPR

>member
-1 MSINQG
+1 M
-7 LALPDLSVTL
+7 
-17 TPVSPL
+17 
-23 SISTPARLTSVATA
+23 ATA

-90 HLAHAEEGPLITWVG
+90 LLAHAEEGPLITWVG

-130 GITATSVWYGTY
+130 GITASSVWYGTY
-142 LLGRRAEA
+142 LLGRRSEA

-208 ARTVDRPVT
+208 ARSVDRPVT
-217 GSTTLGIAL
+217 GTTTLGIAL
-226 AASFLTRGWIG
+226 AASFLTRGWVG
-237 ALPIMVGAL
+237 AIPIMIGAL
-246 LAFYPRGPLWKC
+246 LAFYPRSQLWKC
-258 KRWLPWAAAL
+258 KRWLPWAVL
-268 AAALILAWWIPATQ
+268 VTVALILAWWIPA
-282 ASEYWIRN
+282 SESSQYWIRN
-290 WKTWNLASFA
+290 WKTWNLTSFA
-300 VPAWHDLGRTLR
+300 LPTWHDMGRTLR

-317 LWPTWPLALLAIWRW
+317 LWPTWPLALLAVWRW
-332 RAWIYAPHI
+332 REWIYAPHI
-341 WLPLMLLICSAL
+341 WLPLMLLVCAAL
-353 VLFGLDEASDSEY
+353 VLFVLEEASDSEY
-366 VLLAVPCAV
+366 VMLAVPCAV

-410 WIALHFH
+410 WVALHFN
-417 WPAQIARNIGRQTTG
+417 WPAQISRNIARQTTG
-432 YEPVISWVAFALAV
+432 YEPVISWGAFTLAV
-446 VFTLGW
+446 IFTVAW

-459 LRVKPQALWR
+459 LRVRPQALWR

-476 GLTVTWTL
+476 GLTVTWIL

-495 ARSYRTVSGELAQA
+495 ARSYRTVSGQLAQA
-509 LAQNLRPGECV
+509 LAQHARPGECI

-527 GQRASFLIFNNLT
+527 GQRASFLIFDNLT
-540 FTFDSKCTLV
+540 FTFDAKCTLI
-550 LQQTTNQSLRDNTA
+550 LQQTNNQSLRDNTA
-564 AYSDSADVLWQGGRR
+564 AYSDGADVLWQGGRR

-591 GPTR
+591 GPNR